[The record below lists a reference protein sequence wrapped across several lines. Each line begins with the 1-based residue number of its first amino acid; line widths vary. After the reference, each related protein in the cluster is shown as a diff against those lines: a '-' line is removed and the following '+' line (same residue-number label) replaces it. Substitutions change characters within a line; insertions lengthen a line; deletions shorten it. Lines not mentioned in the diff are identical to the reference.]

1 VPGERSGK
9 WSGEEHMK
17 YIAFI
22 DFNKDRMRSRDKRRS
37 NKFYQEMADFIV
49 TRNALQCR
57 SHHQKLEEKYTHA
70 PKIVNLFKPTFDR
83 AAYRDVLESLQA
95 MQREGGS

>member
-1 VPGERSGK
+1 MRYV
-9 WSGEEHMK
+9 
-17 YIAFI
+17 AFI
-22 DFNKDRMRSRDKRRS
+22 DFNKDRMRSREKRRS

-70 PKIVNLFKPTFDR
+70 PKIVNLFKPTFDKNE
-83 AAYRDVLESLQA
+83 YREAL
-95 MQREGGS
+95 

>member
-1 VPGERSGK
+1 
-9 WSGEEHMK
+9 MK

-22 DFNKDRMRSRDKRRS
+22 DFHRDRMRSKDKRRS

-70 PKIVNLFKPTFDR
+70 PKIVNFFKPAFDR
-83 AAYRDVLESLQA
+83 SAYRDAMDSLQA
-95 MQREGGS
+95 MQCEGGS

>member
-1 VPGERSGK
+1 
-9 WSGEEHMK
+9 MK

-22 DFNKDRMRSRDKRRS
+22 DFNKDRMRSREKRRS

-70 PKIVNLFKPTFDR
+70 SKIVNLFKPSFDR
-83 AAYRDVLESLQA
+83 TAYRDALENLQA
-95 MQREGGS
+95 LRREGRPERSMK

>member
-1 VPGERSGK
+1 
-9 WSGEEHMK
+9 MK

-22 DFNKDRMRSRDKRRS
+22 DFNKDRMRSKDKRRS
-37 NKFYQEMADFIV
+37 NKFYQEMADFVV

-70 PKIVNLFKPTFDR
+70 PKIVNLFKPTLDR
-83 AAYRDVLESLQA
+83 TAYREALETLQL
-95 MQREGGS
+95 MQRQGPS